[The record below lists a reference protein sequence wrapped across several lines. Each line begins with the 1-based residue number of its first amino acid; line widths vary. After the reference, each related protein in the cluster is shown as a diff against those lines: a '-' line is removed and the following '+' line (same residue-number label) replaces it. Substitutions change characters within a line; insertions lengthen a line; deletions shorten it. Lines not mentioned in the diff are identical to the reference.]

1 MIAKR
6 AKSTYFDELL
16 IGLSPQVKENFGL
29 CVLGATKITFQ
40 TSTGEPESRRGG
52 SHCPPVA
59 CCAAS
64 ILHRLARAV
73 HCLKISLCRSTQSS
87 SGKMI
92 LPSQAI

>member
-29 CVLGATKITFQ
+29 CVLGATKITFH

-64 ILHRLARAV
+64 ILHRFGARRPLFEDFPV
-73 HCLKISLCRSTQSS
+73 SEHTEFEW
-87 SGKMI
+87 
-92 LPSQAI
+92 